1 MTRQTMQIL
10 ILLLTVLLP
19 VGPALAQES
28 APDFSR
34 EPIQITADRLEADD
48 ARHRVTF
55 LGDVVA
61 RQGDVVIYAQQ
72 MDVLY
77 QEESRE
83 VERVEA
89 LRDVRIVQGTKVA
102 TGDKGVFYRAEGR
115 LVLTGSPR
123 VHQGEDF
130 VEGDEVTV
138 FLNEERSIVSSEG
151 GSRVNAIF
159 HPKESP

>member
-1 MTRQTMQIL
+1 MIRQMTRTL
-10 ILLLTVLLP
+10 ILLMAMFVSAL
-19 VGPALAQES
+19 PALAQT
-28 APDFSR
+28 ATPDFSR

-48 ARHRVTF
+48 AVHRVTF

-77 QEESRE
+77 QEETRE

-89 LRDVRIVQGTKVA
+89 FRDVRIVQGTKVA

-151 GSRVNAIF
+151 GSRVNAVF